1 MRERTPLLYTLHSG
15 NLYGTER
22 MALATAWGLRDEFEP
37 VIFTPGG
44 LAAVEARTMGFE
56 VVETTND
63 RAFAIQLRPYL
74 SRHRRLAFFSTRTM
88 HSLVFAA
95 MNLLYRRTVAHIHM
109 VHGGT
114 DEALSYGQKRRLN
127 RLPVTLVAVSAFVR
141 ERLLAHGV
149 RDRQIRVIEN
159 FLPAEQVASAPRREP
174 FRQPGIRRVAVISRL
189 DPIKRIDVLLTCLE
203 NRPELNAIA
212 FHLYGTGS
220 DSEALK
226 ARAAKGGLNVVFE
239 GFRPDVDEQLAQADL
254 LVHLCPEEPFGLAIL
269 EAMACGRAVACSN
282 TSAMPE
288 VADGAGILFD
298 PHSVDEIKRAMSDIL
313 LDSELRARKER
324 LGLQRAAS
332 FSWAKSARATL
343 DVYREVVEERHGAR
357 KMAAAA
363 SLAVSSRKK

>member
-95 MNLLYRRTVAHIHM
+95 MNLLYRRTVANIHM

-269 EAMACGRAVACSN
+269 EAMAAGVPVVAPDSG
-282 TSAMPE
+282 
-288 VADGAGILFD
+288 GAGSLIED
-298 PHSVDEIKRAMSDIL
+298 GVS
-313 LDSELRARKER
+313 
-324 LGLQRAAS
+324 GLHFAAN
-332 FSWAKSARATL
+332 
-343 DVYREVVEERHGAR
+343 D
-357 KMAAAA
+357 AA
-363 SLAVSSRKK
+363 SLGACLAGLCQAEPERLNSLVAGARTALATRFSERERLADYRALIWAGLGERRR